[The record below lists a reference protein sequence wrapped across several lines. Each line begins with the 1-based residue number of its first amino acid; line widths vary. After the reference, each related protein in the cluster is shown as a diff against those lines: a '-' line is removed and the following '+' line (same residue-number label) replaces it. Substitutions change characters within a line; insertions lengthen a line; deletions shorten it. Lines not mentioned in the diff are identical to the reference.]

1 LALIDGKCQHAS
13 QRRQL
18 FRPVGGH
25 LGFLACRMETGDIA
39 WWRQTTAGDPYKCG
53 RHGGRIWILASR
65 RSARSSNSR
74 RALIAGVK
82 SVMVHAH
89 RSGPIGS
96 LPVAVILLKT
106 ESAGLVVADVPRF
119 YMVYNISYAGFSS
132 SAGKMSD
139 QVGAPT
145 TIFIGY
151 LFLILSY
158 AVLAFAQSVWTLLL
172 GFLLLGFF
180 PVLTGGV
187 QRSLAAQLTNKGL
200 RGGGLECWGA
210 PRGSGRRVPL
220 ADIRS
225 YRRIR
230 SWCNRYLC
238 RTDTIRRK

>member
-1 LALIDGKCQHAS
+1 MASASTLASGDSYSDPSADTSAFWRVAWRPANSHGGA
-13 QRRQL
+13 RR
-18 FRPVGGH
+18 RRATPTNVGGTGA
-25 LGFLACRMETGDIA
+25 GFGFWLVADLL
-39 WWRQTTAGDPYKCG
+39 DLP
-53 RHGGRIWILASR
+53 
-65 RSARSSNSR
+65 NSR
-74 RALIAGVK
+74 RALIAGEK

-106 ESAGLVVADVPRF
+106 ESAGLVVADIPRF
-119 YMVYNISYAGFSS
+119 YMVHNISYAGFSS

-139 QVGAPT
+139 HVGAPT

-151 LFLILSY
+151 LFLVLSY
-158 AVLAFAQSVWTLLL
+158 VVLAFAQSVWTLLL

-180 PVLTGGV
+180 PALTDGV

-200 RGGGLECWGA
+200 RGGGLGCWGA
-210 PRGSGRRVPL
+210 PRRSGRRVPL